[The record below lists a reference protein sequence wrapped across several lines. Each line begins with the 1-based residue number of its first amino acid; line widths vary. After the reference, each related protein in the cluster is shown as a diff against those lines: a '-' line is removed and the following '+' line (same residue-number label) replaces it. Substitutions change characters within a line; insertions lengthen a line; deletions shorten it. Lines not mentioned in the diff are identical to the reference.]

1 MYYWAIQLYLFGA
14 IISRKLVNDISYSII
29 YIYDVMNITTVNGF
43 VGVVIY
49 SWVACRRID
58 TEAEN
63 EMTFISQK

>member
-14 IISRKLVNDISYSII
+14 IISHKLVNDISYSII

-49 SWVACRRID
+49 S
-58 TEAEN
+58 
-63 EMTFISQK
+63 